1 MSLGENETSPL
12 DFKKLVFTWSKFL
25 HSLDTVHFNQE
36 VSQRVQR
43 RWEYEEEEDEERKPQ
58 PRNWASSSSSSSRK
72 RERKKMPWHRRERS
86 EEGGG
91 KK

>member
-36 VSQRVQR
+36 VSKRVQR

-58 PRNWASSSSSSSRK
+58 PRNWASSSSSSYRK

-86 EEGGG
+86 EEGGRE
-91 KK
+91 K